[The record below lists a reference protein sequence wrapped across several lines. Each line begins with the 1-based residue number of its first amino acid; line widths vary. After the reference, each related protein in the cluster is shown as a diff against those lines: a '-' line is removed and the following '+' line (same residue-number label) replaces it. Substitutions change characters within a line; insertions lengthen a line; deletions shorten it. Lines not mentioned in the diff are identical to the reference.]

1 LPVPCPALLF
11 PGSQDALVVALR
23 SPVVRQRGARGI
35 GGIKDFGLGNFCG
48 FPSEFWS
55 EDEKTA
61 EREDLCKRLGED
73 AIVTCLPEAI
83 ALLASVEAIAPE
95 SSLPHEQV

>member
-1 LPVPCPALLF
+1 L
-11 PGSQDALVVALR
+11 
-23 SPVVRQRGARGI
+23 
-35 GGIKDFGLGNFCG
+35 
-48 FPSEFWS
+48 S